1 MPDHRLHDTKSQAVR
16 IDAKPELV
24 VIDTARTC
32 DIEMIDSRWALV
44 IVVTLALA
52 FLAVPLAV
60 KAQQPQKVYRVGVLS
75 PFSSSFG
82 PGPSFEAFRQ
92 TFRELGYVDGRNVA
106 LEYRWADGQ
115 ADRLPDLAAELV
127 RLRVDV
133 IFSAWGTPAALAT
146 KKATN
151 TIPIVFAGVGDAV
164 GVGLVASLARP
175 GGNATG
181 STFISEDTIGKQ
193 LELLKEVVPSISRI
207 GVVVNPSN
215 PVYGPV
221 LRGSEAP
228 ARALGLDLTVIGVQ
242 RAEDFES
249 AFWAAIQEHVDGLVV
264 QRDHVLQ
271 INRARLVALVAN
283 SRVPALYG
291 IREFVNSGGLMS
303 YGPSLVE
310 MYHRAAY
317 LVDKILRGA
326 KPADIP
332 VEQTTK
338 FELVINLKT
347 AKALGITMPPSL
359 LLLADEVI
367 Q

>member
-1 MPDHRLHDTKSQAVR
+1 MRRFAP
-16 IDAKPELV
+16 
-24 VIDTARTC
+24 
-32 DIEMIDSRWALV
+32 
-44 IVVTLALA
+44 
-52 FLAVPLAV
+52 
-60 KAQQPQKVYRVGVLS
+60 KVYRVGVLS

-92 TFRELGYVDGRNVA
+92 MFRELGYVDGRSVA

-127 RLRVDV
+127 RLQVDV

-175 GGNATG
+175 GGNVTG

-215 PVYGPV
+215 PVYGPI

-264 QRDHVLQ
+264 LRDPVLQ
-271 INRARLVALVAN
+271 INQARLVAL
-283 SRVPALYG
+283 
-291 IREFVNSGGLMS
+291 
-303 YGPSLVE
+303 
-310 MYHRAAY
+310 
-317 LVDKILRGA
+317 
-326 KPADIP
+326 
-332 VEQTTK
+332 
-338 FELVINLKT
+338 
-347 AKALGITMPPSL
+347 
-359 LLLADEVI
+359 
-367 Q
+367 

>member
-1 MPDHRLHDTKSQAVR
+1 MRRVVVVALALLVAPIAVR
-16 IDAKPELV
+16 
-24 VIDTARTC
+24 
-32 DIEMIDSRWALV
+32 
-44 IVVTLALA
+44 
-52 FLAVPLAV
+52 
-60 KAQQPQKVYRVGVLS
+60 AQQPQKAYRVGVLS

-106 LEYRWADGQ
+106 LEYRWADGRSN
-115 ADRLPDLAAELV
+115 RLPDLAAELV

-146 KKATN
+146 KKATS

-181 STFISEDTIGKQ
+181 STFITEETIGKQ
-193 LELLKEVVPSISRI
+193 LELLKEAVPRVARI

-221 LRGSEAP
+221 LRASEAP
-228 ARALGLDLTVIGVQ
+228 ARALGLDLTVVGVQ

-249 AFWAAIQEHVDGLVV
+249 AFRAAIQGHVDGLVV
-264 QRDHVLQ
+264 LRDPVLQ
-271 INRARLVALVAN
+271 INRARLLALVAN
-283 SRVPALYG
+283 SRVPAVYG
-291 IREFVNSGGLMS
+291 MREFVDSGGLMS

-310 MYHRAAY
+310 MYRRAAY

-326 KPADIP
+326 KPPDLP
-332 VEQTTK
+332 VEQATR

-347 AKALGITMPPSL
+347 AKALGLTIPQSVL
-359 LLLADEVI
+359 IRADEII